1 MTDTGTERRQDI
13 FRGVGAA
20 LTTLFTG
27 DLEVDYDA
35 TARHAQRLADA
46 GVRAIVVCGTTGEPE
61 TLTEDEML
69 KLLEAVLDAVPPT
82 TPVVMG
88 ASLPTAHQAVRFIE
102 RAGSHPVA
110 AIIARSPR
118 GVAHPVTFYRQ
129 LAEAA
134 LDTPL
139 LAYHFPAAAPPG
151 IPVTALPDLPVAG
164 IKDSSGE
171 ADRLLA
177 TLSQFTGSVYVG
189 SATMLLLA
197 GHLGCAGA
205 ILQLANAYPEL
216 CASAFDGSA
225 TAQRELFAVHLQASA
240 RFPHGIKQLMAD
252 RFGTSIATRL
262 G

>member
-1 MTDTGTERRQDI
+1 MTDTVAERRPDI
-13 FRGVGAA
+13 FRGVGVA
-20 LTTLFTG
+20 LTTLFTA

-35 TARHAQRLADA
+35 TARHAQRLANA
-46 GVRAIVVCGTTGEPE
+46 GVQAIVLCGTTGEPE

-69 KLLEAVLDAVPPT
+69 KILEAVLDAVPAA
-82 TPVVMG
+82 TPVIMG

-102 RAGSHPVA
+102 RMGSRPVA

-118 GVAHPVTFYRQ
+118 RLAHPVPFYRQ

-134 LDTPL
+134 RDTPL
-139 LAYHFPAAAPPG
+139 LAYHYPAVAPPG
-151 IPVTALPDLPVAG
+151 IPVTALADLPVAG

-171 ADRLLA
+171 NDRLLA

-197 GHLGCAGA
+197 GSLGAAGA

-225 TAQRELFAVHLQASA
+225 AAQRELFAAHQQASSQ
-240 RFPHGIKQLMAD
+240 FPHGIKQLMAD